1 MASFMLTHLLV
12 GHNGTPLLPPHK
24 LHLNIKYTTLSLT
37 MIIKQPLGKG
47 MGTKALDLL
56 CSYASEVLGMHQLA
70 AQIACDNEA
79 SRRLFDRCGFKPCGM
94 LRSWL
99 RRGRHYADAI
109 IVQRLFSRLSFSL
122 AQALIIA

>member
-1 MASFMLTHLLV
+1 
-12 GHNGTPLLPPHK
+12 
-24 LHLNIKYTTLSLT
+24 
-37 MIIKQPLGKG
+37 
-47 MGTKALDLL
+47 
-56 CSYASEVLGMHQLA
+56 MHQLA

-109 IVQRLFSRLSFSL
+109 IVQRLFPD
-122 AQALIIA
+122 

>member
-1 MASFMLTHLLV
+1 MESER
-12 GHNGTPLLPPHK
+12 
-24 LHLNIKYTTLSLT
+24 
-37 MIIKQPLGKG
+37 GKG

-109 IVQRLFSRLSFSL
+109 IVQRLFPD
-122 AQALIIA
+122 